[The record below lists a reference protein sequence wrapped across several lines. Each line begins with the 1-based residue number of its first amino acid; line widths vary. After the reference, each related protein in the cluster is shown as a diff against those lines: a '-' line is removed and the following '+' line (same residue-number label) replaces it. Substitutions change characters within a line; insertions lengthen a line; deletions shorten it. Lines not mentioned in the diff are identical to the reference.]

1 MITKDKRHADLW
13 CCEDKSLI
21 ENYEQAI
28 NDKENLWV
36 CHHRLELHPDGS
48 LRFTEESLKKL
59 GLYEHRPAR
68 ELIFLPYN
76 LHSSLHTKANKEA
89 HSFPGEKN
97 PMYGKHHTDEAK
109 RKMSKNHNF
118 TTKGKPK
125 PESRWAKYGLSRD
138 EIIKK
143 LNLTRKQV
151 EMLDSEN
158 KLMEVL
164 KCHS

>member
-1 MITKDKRHADLW
+1 MITEDKRHAKLW
-13 CCEDKSLI
+13 CCEDISLI
-21 ENYEQAI
+21 ENYEQAK
-28 NDKENLWV
+28 NDKENKWV

-48 LRFTEESLKKL
+48 LRFTEEALERL

-68 ELIFLPYN
+68 ELIFMPYG
-76 LHSSLHTKANKEA
+76 LHSTLHNLANKEA

-109 RKMSKNHNF
+109 RKMSENHNC

-125 PESRWAKYGLSRD
+125 PESRWAKYGLTRNS
-138 EIIKK
+138 IIKK

-151 EMLDSEN
+151 EKLDSEN